1 MPRIGPDRT
10 PEPIAYV
17 PLGAERTPGAGASLI
32 VRTDATRAG
41 LAAVAAALREDV
53 RALDPDLPLYSVEMM
68 DAVVARGRSGQRL
81 MGGFLG
87 MLAFVALVLAT
98 VGVYA
103 VTAHVVARRTHEIG
117 VRMAL
122 GARAGQVLWLFARR
136 TLVQLAFGLTIGLAG
151 ALVVGQLLRAFLVD
165 TAPRDAATLTIV
177 SLLLIAVASAAA
189 YVPARHAARLDPLRA
204 LRDDQ

>member
-1 MPRIGPDRT
+1 MPRTGPDRT

-68 DAVVARGRSGQRL
+68 DAVVARGWSGQRL

-98 VGVYA
+98 VGIYA

-151 ALVVGQLLRAFLVD
+151 ALVVGRLLQAFLVGI
-165 TAPRDAATLTIV
+165 APRDAATLIIV
-177 SLLLIAVASAAA
+177 SLLLITVASAAA

-204 LRDDQ
+204 LRDD